1 MNHKSVIQVIKKVKN
16 NYEHC
21 NSCMESS
28 KDVKTMYEIK
38 VGYRNQSTM
47 ITICDDCLK
56 ELYKRIGCV
65 LKSGR

>member
-1 MNHKSVIQVIKKVKN
+1 
-16 NYEHC
+16 
-21 NSCMESS
+21 MESS

-38 VGYRNQSTM
+38 VGYRNQSMM

-65 LKSGR
+65 FKSGR